1 MKRAPPLVSEFREIL
16 HLDSVPSDH
25 SCKVL
30 TSQYT
35 GEQSEMYKQSD
46 TVDTNTEGQNPTKRA
61 KKMYKVGVQHTPQ
74 QFFELAKTLTH
85 PMTPEHSLPEVLKEA
100 IHKNLTEPQVDL
112 AKSRM
117 RAILLIKSMAEDL
130 EEHEE
135 QLKRSMQSM
144 YRRFCAINAFFCGRH
159 F

>member
-1 MKRAPPLVSEFREIL
+1 
-16 HLDSVPSDH
+16 
-25 SCKVL
+25 
-30 TSQYT
+30 
-35 GEQSEMYKQSD
+35 MYKQSD
-46 TVDTNTEGQNPTKRA
+46 TVDTNMEGQNATKRA

-130 EEHEE
+130 EEQEE

>member
-1 MKRAPPLVSEFREIL
+1 
-16 HLDSVPSDH
+16 
-25 SCKVL
+25 
-30 TSQYT
+30 
-35 GEQSEMYKQSD
+35 
-46 TVDTNTEGQNPTKRA
+46 
-61 KKMYKVGVQHTPQ
+61 
-74 QFFELAKTLTH
+74 
-85 PMTPEHSLPEVLKEA
+85 MTPEHSLPEVLKEA

-130 EEHEE
+130 EEQEE